1 MAITKATNAGF
12 ASNKYNNVSAD
23 NYYMEPIAKTLV
35 GVGGASSITFSNI
48 PQNYKHLQVR
58 CLGRTTG
65 AVDNDVALL
74 TFNSDTGTNYSA
86 HDLRGNGGV
95 VAAGGYP
102 SQTSM
107 YLQRFAGGNQTSG
120 MFGVVVADILDY
132 ANTSKYKT
140 LRDIGGYDF
149 NGTGNAY
156 LASGLWMNTNAI
168 TSMSMTPAQGGVWAQ
183 YTRFALYGIRG

>member
-1 MAITKATNAGF
+1 MSPLPPLGFKQFTPAVTNSYESIATVTVG
-12 ASNKYNNVSAD
+12 SGGQSIVSF
-23 NYYMEPIAKTLV
+23 T
-35 GVGGASSITFSNI
+35 SIPSTF
-48 PQNYKHLQVR
+48 KHLQLR
-58 CLGRTTG
+58 CLARTTG
-65 AVDNDVALL
+65 TVDNDVALL

-95 VAAGGYP
+95 MAAGSYP

-120 MFGVVVADILDY
+120 RFGVVIADILDY

-149 NGTGNAY
+149 NGTGNIY

-183 YTRFALYGIRG
+183 YTQFALYGIKG

>member
-1 MAITKATNAGF
+1 MLNQIAAIHGTGVAASTTSFESIATVTVGAGGQ
-12 ASNKYNNVSAD
+12 STVSF
-23 NYYMEPIAKTLV
+23 T
-35 GVGGASSITFSNI
+35 SIPSTF
-48 PQNYKHLQVR
+48 KHLQLR
-58 CLGRTTG
+58 CLARTTG

-95 VAAGGYP
+95 MAAGGYP

-120 MFGVVVADILDY
+120 RFGVVIADILDY

-149 NGTGNAY
+149 NGTGNIY

-183 YTRFALYGIRG
+183 YTQFALYGIRG